1 VARTTSL
8 SRYRNIGICAHV
20 DAGKT
25 TTTERVLFY
34 TGLSHKI
41 GEVHDGAAT
50 MDWMEQEQERGI
62 TITSA
67 ATTCFWSGM
76 QQQYDQHRIN
86 IIDTPGHVDFTI
98 EVERSL
104 RVLDGA
110 VVVLCG
116 SSGVQPQTETVWR
129 QANKYE
135 VPRMVFV
142 NKMDRAGADFEMVVE
157 QLKTRLGATPVPLQ
171 MTIGAEEEFK
181 GVVDLI
187 KMKAILWNEEDKGMT
202 FEYGDIPAELQDQC
216 EEMREFLIESAA
228 EANDEMMDKYL
239 EGEALSEEEIKAGIR
254 ARTLSNEIVPVI
266 GGSAFKN
273 KGVQAMLDAVI
284 EYLPS
289 PTEVKAI
296 EGTLEDGETVAHRE
310 ADDDAPF
317 AALAFKIATDPFVG
331 TLTFFRVYS
340 GTLESGTAVYNSVKG
355 KKERV
360 GRMVQMHANSREEIK
375 DVQAGDIAAAIGL
388 KDVTTGDTLCSENGK
403 IILERMEF
411 PEPVISVAV
420 EPRTKADQD
429 KMGVALGKLAQEDP
443 SFRVKTDEETGQTI
457 ISGMGE
463 LHLDIL
469 IDRMHREFS
478 VEANIGKPQVAYRE
492 RIDNICEIEGK
503 FVRQS
508 GGRGQYGHVCVKF
521 EPADD
526 NNAEGL
532 VFVNEIVGGSV
543 PKEYIPAVEK
553 GIAEQMQN
561 GVLAGYPLL
570 GLKATLYDGSFHDV
584 DSNEMAFKIAA
595 SMATKKL
602 AENGGAK
609 LLEPMMKVE
618 VVTPEENMGDVVGDL
633 NRRRGLILGMEEA
646 VLGKVVNA
654 QVPLAEMF
662 GYATDLRSATQG
674 RATFTMEFD
683 QYSEAPN
690 NVTQEIMAKNGMI

>member
-1 VARTTSL
+1 MARKTPL
-8 SRYRNIGICAHV
+8 ARYRNIGICAHV

-67 ATTCFWSGM
+67 ATTCFWAGM
-76 QQQYDQHRIN
+76 QQQFDQHRVN

-142 NKMDRAGADFEMVVE
+142 NKMDRAGADFERVVS
-157 QLKTRLGATPVPLQ
+157 QLKDRLGANAVPLQ
-171 MTIGAEEEFK
+171 MTIGSEDEFR
-181 GVVDLI
+181 GVVDLV
-187 KMKAILWNEEDKGMT
+187 KMKAIIWNEDDMGMT
-202 FEYGDIPAELQDQC
+202 FEYGDIPAELQDKC
-216 EEMREFLIESAA
+216 EKMREYMVEAAA
-228 EANDEMMDKYL
+228 EATEEFMEKYL
-239 EGEALSEEEIKAGIR
+239 EEGDLSEEEIKQGIR
-254 ARTLSNEIVPVI
+254 ARTLANEIVPVL

-273 KGVQAMLDAVI
+273 KGVQAVLDAVI
-284 EYLPS
+284 EYLPA

-296 EGTLEDGETVAHRE
+296 EGVLDDGETVAIRKSS
-310 ADDDAPF
+310 DDEPF
-317 AALAFKIATDPFVG
+317 SALAFKIATDPFVG

-340 GTLESGTAVYNSVKG
+340 GVLNSGDTVFNPVKS

-360 GRMVQMHANSREEIK
+360 GRMVQMHSSSREEIK
-375 DVQAGDIAAAIGL
+375 EVRAGDIAAGIGL
-388 KDVTTGDTLCSENGK
+388 KDVTTGDTLCDPNNV
-403 IILERMEF
+403 ITLERMEF

-420 EPRTKADQD
+420 EPKSKADQE
-429 KMGVALGKLAQEDP
+429 KMGIALGKLAQEDP

-463 LHLDIL
+463 LHLDI
-469 IDRMHREFS
+469 IVDRMRREFK

-492 RIDNICEIEGK
+492 AIRNTCEIEGK

-508 GGRGQYGHVCVKF
+508 GGRGQYGHVWIKF
-521 EPADD
+521 EPRPEGE
-526 NNAEGL
+526 EGL
-532 VFVNEIVGGSV
+532 EFVNEIVGGVV
-543 PKEYIPAVEK
+543 PKEYIPAVGK
-553 GIAEQMQN
+553 GIEEQMQN
-561 GVLAGYPLL
+561 GILAGYPLL
-570 GLKATLYDGSFHDV
+570 GLKATLYDGSYHDV

-595 SMATKKL
+595 SMATKAL
-602 AENGGAK
+602 AGKGGAV
-609 LLEPMMKVE
+609 LLEPVMKVE

-633 NRRRGLILGMEEA
+633 NRRRGLIQGMDES
-646 VLGKVVNA
+646 VSGKVVNA
-654 QVPLAEMF
+654 EVPLAEMF

-674 RATFTMEFD
+674 RATYTMEFSK
-683 QYSEAPN
+683 YAEAPN
-690 NVTQEIMAKNGMI
+690 NVAEAVISARGK

>member
-1 VARTTSL
+1 MARKTPI

-34 TGLSHKI
+34 TGMSHKI

-67 ATTCFWSGM
+67 ATTCFWKGM
-76 QQQYDQHRIN
+76 DAQFDDHRIN

-142 NKMDRAGADFEMVVE
+142 NKMDRAGADYMMVVN
-157 QLKTRLGATPVPLQ
+157 QLKERLGADPVPLQ
-171 MTIGAEEEFK
+171 MTIGAEDEFK
-181 GVVDLI
+181 GVVDLV
-187 KMKAILWNEEDKGMT
+187 KMKAILWNEQDQGMT
-202 FEYGDIPAELQDQC
+202 FDYAEIPADLADECAQMHEQ
-216 EEMREFLIESAA
+216 LIEAAA
-228 EANDEMMDKYL
+228 EANEELMEKYL
-239 EGEALSEEEIKAGIR
+239 DTEQLTEDEIKLGLRI
-254 ARTLSNEIVPVI
+254 RTLANEIVPVL

-273 KGVQAMLDAVI
+273 KGVQAMLDAVV

-296 EGTLEDGETVAHRE
+296 EGDLDNGDRASRSAEDN
-310 ADDDAPF
+310 APF

-331 TLTFFRVYS
+331 TLTFMRVYS
-340 GTLESGTAVYNSVKG
+340 GTLESGTAVYNSVKQ
-355 KKERV
+355 KRERV
-360 GRMVQMHANSREEIK
+360 GRMVQMHSNSREEIK
-375 DVQAGDIAAAIGL
+375 QVLAGDIAAAIGL
-388 KDVTTGDTLCSENGK
+388 KDTTTGDTLCAESDK
-403 IILERMEF
+403 IVLERMEF

-420 EPRTKADQD
+420 EPRSQADQE

-443 SFRVKTDEETGQTI
+443 SFRVKTDEESGQTI

-469 IDRMHREFS
+469 VDRMRREFD

-492 RIDNICEIEGK
+492 TIQNACEIEGK

-508 GGRGQYGHVCVKF
+508 GGRGQYGHVWVKF
-521 EPADD
+521 EPAEDTG
-526 NNAEGL
+526 AEGL
-532 VFVNEIVGGSV
+532 EFINEIVGGSV
-543 PKEYIPAVEK
+543 PKEYIPAVAK
-553 GIAEQMQN
+553 GIEEQMQN
-561 GVLAGYPLL
+561 GILAGYPLL
-570 GLKATLYDGSFHDV
+570 GIKATLYDGSFHDV
-584 DSNEMAFKIAA
+584 DSSEMAFKIAG
-595 SMATKKL
+595 SMATRQLKDS
-602 AENGGAK
+602 GGAI

-633 NRRRGLILGMEEA
+633 NRRRGMISGMA
-646 VLGKVVNA
+646 DSPMGKVVDA
-654 QVPLAEMF
+654 EVPLAEMF

-683 QYSEAPN
+683 KYAEAPR
-690 NVTQEIMAKNGMI
+690 NVTEAVMAKNMA

>member
-1 VARTTSL
+1 VARKTPIQ
-8 SRYRNIGICAHV
+8 RYRNIGICAHV

-76 QQQYDQHRIN
+76 AQQFEEHRIN

-135 VPRMVFV
+135 VPRLVFI
-142 NKMDRAGADFEMVVE
+142 NKMDRAGASFERVVD
-157 QLKTRLGATPVPLQ
+157 QLRSRLGCHPVPIQ
-171 MTIGAEEEFK
+171 MTIGCEEGFS
-181 GVVDLI
+181 GVIDLI
-187 KMKAILWNEEDKGMT
+187 QRKAIVWNEADMGMT
-202 FEYGDIPAELQDQC
+202 FSTQEIPEALENQV
-216 EEMREFLIESAA
+216 ESMREVMVEAAA
-228 EANDEMMDKYL
+228 EANDELMNAYL
-239 EGEALSEEEIKAGIR
+239 DAGDLSEDDIKRGLR
-254 ARTLSNEIVPVI
+254 ERTLANEIVPVL

-284 EYLPS
+284 DYLPS
-289 PTEVKAI
+289 PAEVKPI
-296 EGTLEDGETVAHRE
+296 EGTDMDGETVVRRASN
-310 ADDDAPF
+310 DDEPF
-317 AALAFKIATDPFVG
+317 SALAFKIATDPFVG

-340 GTLESGTAVYNSVKG
+340 GTLTTGTAVFNSVKG

-360 GRMVQMHANSREEIK
+360 GRMVQMHSNSREEVK
-375 DVQAGDIAAAIGL
+375 EVLAGDIAAAIGL
-388 KDVTTGDTLCSENGK
+388 KDVTTGDTLCSVTK
-403 IILERMEF
+403 PVVLERMEF

-420 EPRTKADQD
+420 EPRSQADQE
-429 KMGVALGKLAQEDP
+429 KLGIALGKLAQEDP

-463 LHLDIL
+463 LHLDI
-469 IDRMHREFS
+469 IVDRMRREFG

-492 RIDNICEIEGK
+492 RIKNIAEIEGK
-503 FVRQS
+503 FIRQS
-508 GGRGQYGHVCVKF
+508 GGRGQYGHVRIRF
-521 EPADD
+521 EPAKDEAAD
-526 NNAEGL
+526 HLDFHNA
-532 VFVNEIVGGSV
+532 VVGGAV
-543 PKEYIPAVEK
+543 PKEYIPAVQK
-553 GIAEQMQN
+553 GVEEQIQN

-570 GLKATLYDGSFHDV
+570 GVKATLYDGSFHDV

-595 SMATKKL
+595 GIATRQL
-602 AENGGAK
+602 AELGGVV
-609 LLEPMMKVE
+609 LLEPIMTVE
-618 VVTPEENMGDVVGDL
+618 VVTPEDNMGDVVGDL
-633 NRRRGLILGMEEA
+633 NRRRGLISGMDDCA
-646 VLGKVVNA
+646 AGKIVNA
-654 QVPLAEMF
+654 DVPLAEMF

-674 RATFTMEFD
+674 RATYTMEFSK
-683 QYSEAPN
+683 YAEAPSH
-690 NVTQEIMAKNGMI
+690 IADAIISKN

>member
-1 VARTTSL
+1 VARKTPI

-67 ATTCFWSGM
+67 ATTCFWRGM
-76 QQQYDQHRIN
+76 DAQFPDHRIN

-142 NKMDRAGADFEMVVE
+142 NKMDRAGADFKEVVD
-157 QLKTRLGATPVPLQ
+157 QLGTRLGAIAIPLQ
-171 MTIGAEEEFK
+171 MTIGAEENFK

-187 KMKAILWNEEDKGMT
+187 KMKAILWNEADQGMT
-202 FEYGDIPAELQDQC
+202 FEYSDIPDDLVDEC
-216 EEMREFLIESAA
+216 TEMHEFVLEAAA
-228 EANDEMMDKYL
+228 EANDDLMEKYL
-239 EGEALSEEEIKAGIR
+239 EGESLTEEEIKQGIR
-254 ARTLSNEIVPVI
+254 LRTLANEIVPVL

-273 KGVQAMLDAVI
+273 KGVQAMLDAVV

-296 EGTLEDGETVAHRE
+296 EGEVHGGKRDVRP

-317 AALAFKIATDPFVG
+317 SALAFKIATDPFVG
-331 TLTFFRVYS
+331 TLTFMRVYS
-340 GTLESGTAVYNSVKG
+340 GKLESGTAIYNSVKM
-355 KKERV
+355 KRERV
-360 GRMVQMHANSREEIK
+360 GRMVQMHSNSREEVK
-375 DVQAGDIAAAIGL
+375 EVLAGDIVAAIGL
-388 KDVTTGDTLCSENGK
+388 KDVTTGDTLCAENGK
-403 IILERMEF
+403 IVLERMEF

-420 EPRTKADQD
+420 EPRSQADQE

-443 SFRVKTDEETGQTI
+443 SFKVKTDEESGQTI

-469 IDRMHREFS
+469 VDRMRREFS

-492 RIDNICEIEGK
+492 TILNNCEIEGK
-503 FVRQS
+503 FIRQS
-508 GGRGQYGHVCVKF
+508 GGRGQYGHVWLKF
-521 EPADD
+521 EPAEDAG
-526 NNAEGL
+526 AEGL
-532 VFVNEIVGGSV
+532 EFVNEIVGGSV
-543 PKEYIPAVEK
+543 PREFIPAVSK
-553 GIAEQMQN
+553 GIEEQMQN

-570 GLKATLYDGSFHDV
+570 GVKATLYDGSFHDV
-584 DSNEMAFKIAA
+584 DSSEVAFKIAA

-602 AENGGAK
+602 AEEGGAV
-609 LLEPMMKVE
+609 LLEPMMTVE

-633 NRRRGLILGMEEA
+633 NRRRGIIHGMDENPS
-646 VLGKVVNA
+646 GKVVNA
-654 QVPLAEMF
+654 EVPLAEMF

-683 QYSEAPN
+683 KYAQAPK
-690 NVTQEIMAKNGMI
+690 NVSDAIISKNMG

>member
-1 VARTTSL
+1 VARKTPID
-8 SRYRNIGICAHV
+8 RYRNIGICAHV

-67 ATTCFWSGM
+67 ATTCFWRGM
-76 QQQYDQHRIN
+76 DAQFEDHRIN

-110 VVVLCG
+110 VIVLCG

-142 NKMDRAGADFEMVVE
+142 NKMDRAGADYLMVVR
-157 QLKTRLGATPVPLQ
+157 QLKERLGAEPVPLQ
-171 MTIGAEEEFK
+171 LTIGAEEEFK
-181 GVVDLI
+181 GIVDLV
-187 KMKAILWNEEDKGMT
+187 KMKAIFWNEADQGMT
-202 FEYGDIPAELQDQC
+202 FDYADIPEQMVEACQKMHENLV
-216 EEMREFLIESAA
+216 EAAA
-228 EANDEMMDKYL
+228 EATDELMEKYL
-239 EGEALSEEEIKAGIR
+239 EGEVLTEAEIKQGLRI
-254 ARTLSNEIVPVI
+254 RTLANEIVPVLA
-266 GGSAFKN
+266 GSAFKN
-273 KGVQAMLDAVI
+273 KGVQAMLDAVV

-289 PTEVKAI
+289 PTEVKPI
-296 EGTLEDGETVAHRE
+296 EGELDNGEKGIRA
-310 ADDDAPF
+310 ADDKAPF

-331 TLTFFRVYS
+331 TLTFIRVYS
-340 GTLESGTAVYNSVKG
+340 GTLEGGTAVFNSVKM
-355 KKERV
+355 KRERV

-375 DVQAGDIAAAIGL
+375 EVRAGDIAAVIGL
-388 KDVTTGDTLCSENGK
+388 KDTTTGDTLCSENDK

-420 EPRTKADQD
+420 EPRTKADQE

-443 SFRVKTDEETGQTI
+443 SFRVKTDQESGQTI

-469 IDRMHREFS
+469 VERMRREFL
-478 VEANIGKPQVAYRE
+478 VDANIGKPQVAYRE
-492 RIDNICEIEGK
+492 TIRNCCEIEGK

-508 GGRGQYGHVCVKF
+508 GGRGQYGHIWMKF
-521 EPADD
+521 EPAEDSG
-526 NNAEGL
+526 AEGL
-532 VFVNEIVGGSV
+532 EFVNEVVGGSV
-543 PKEYIPAVEK
+543 PREYIPAVAK
-553 GIAEQMQN
+553 GIEEQMQN
-561 GVLAGYPLL
+561 GILAGYPLL
-570 GLKATLYDGSFHDV
+570 GVKATLYDGSYHDV
-584 DSNEMAFKIAA
+584 DSSEMAFKIAG
-595 SMATKKL
+595 SLATKKL
-602 AENGGAK
+602 TEFGGAV
-609 LLEPMMKVE
+609 LLEPAMKVE

-633 NRRRGLILGMEEA
+633 NRRRGLILGMEDTPR
-646 VLGKVVNA
+646 GKVIKA
-654 QVPLAEMF
+654 QVPLGEMF

-683 QYSEAPN
+683 KYTEAPKS
-690 NVTQEIMAKNGMI
+690 VTEAVMAKNMV

>member
-1 VARTTSL
+1 MARKTPIN
-8 SRYRNIGICAHV
+8 RYRNIGICAHV

-34 TGLSHKI
+34 TGVSHKI

-67 ATTCFWSGM
+67 ATTCFWRGM
-76 QQQYDQHRIN
+76 DNQFDEFRIN

-129 QANKYE
+129 QANKYA

-142 NKMDRAGADFEMVVE
+142 NKMDRAGADFMNVVD
-157 QLKTRLGATPVPLQ
+157 QLRDRLDCNAVPLQ
-171 MTIGAEEEFK
+171 MTIGAEEDFV
-181 GVVDLI
+181 GVIDLI
-187 KMKAILWNEEDKGMT
+187 KNKAIIWNEEDRGTT
-202 FEYGDIPAELQDQC
+202 FEYGPVPEDLVERCD
-216 EEMREFLIESAA
+216 EMREYLIEAAA
-228 EANDEMMDKYL
+228 EANDDLMEQYL
-239 EGEALSEEEIKAGIR
+239 ETGELSEEQIKAGIR
-254 ARTLSNEIVPVI
+254 ARTLANEIVPVL

-273 KGVQAMLDAVI
+273 KGVQAVLDAVV
-284 EYLPS
+284 EFLPS

-296 EGTLEDGETVAHRE
+296 EGTELDGETVITRE
-310 ADDDAPF
+310 SDDGQPF
-317 AALAFKIATDPFVG
+317 SALAFKIATDPYVG

-340 GTLESGTAVYNSVKG
+340 GKLESGNAIFNSVKG

-375 DVQAGDIAAAIGL
+375 EVLAGDIAAAIGL
-388 KDVTTGDTLCSENGK
+388 KDVTTGDTLCDANNAVV
-403 IILERMEF
+403 LERMEF

-420 EPRTKADQD
+420 EPRSQADQE
-429 KMGVALGKLAQEDP
+429 KMGIALSKLAQEDP

-463 LHLDIL
+463 LHLDI
-469 IDRMHREFS
+469 IVDRMRREFS

-492 RIDNICEIEGK
+492 RIRNTAEIEGK

-508 GGRGQYGHVCVKF
+508 GGRGQYGHVWIRF
-521 EPADD
+521 EPAEDEG
-526 NNAEGL
+526 AEGL
-532 VFVNEIVGGSV
+532 EFVNEIVGGAV
-543 PKEYIPAVEK
+543 PREYIPAVNK
-553 GIAEQMQN
+553 GIEEQMQN

-602 AENGGAK
+602 SEDGGAV
-609 LLEPMMKVE
+609 LLEPIMKVE

-633 NRRRGLILGMEEA
+633 NRRRGLILGMNDSSS
-646 VLGKVVNA
+646 GKIVDA
-654 QVPLAEMF
+654 DVPLAEMF

-674 RATFTMEFD
+674 RATYTMEFAR
-683 QYSEAPN
+683 YSEAPS
-690 NVTQEIMAKNGMI
+690 NVADAIIGKNTF

>member
-1 VARTTSL
+1 MARKTPL
-8 SRYRNIGICAHV
+8 ARYRNIGICAHV

-67 ATTCFWSGM
+67 ATTCFWRGM
-76 QQQYDQHRIN
+76 DAQFDEHRIN

-142 NKMDRAGADFEMVVE
+142 NKMDRAGASFDMVVK
-157 QLKTRLGATPVPLQ
+157 QLGERLGANAVPLQ
-171 MTIGAEEEFK
+171 MTIGAEDEFK

-187 KMKAILWNEEDKGMT
+187 KMKAILWNEEDMGTT
-202 FEYGDIPAELQDQC
+202 FEYGEIPAELQKKC
-216 EEMREFLIESAA
+216 EKMHEYLVEAAA
-228 EANDEMMDKYL
+228 EANEELMEKYL
-239 EGEALSEEEIKAGIR
+239 EGGELSEAEVKQGIR
-254 ARTLSNEIVPVI
+254 MRTLANEIVPVL

-273 KGVQAMLDAVI
+273 KGVQAVLDAVI

-296 EGTLEDGETVAHRE
+296 EGVLEDGETVETRE
-310 ADDDAPF
+310 ADDKAPF

-340 GTLESGTAVYNSVKG
+340 GALNSGDAVYNPVKG
-355 KKERV
+355 KKERI
-360 GRMVQMHANSREEIK
+360 GRMVQMHSNNREEIK
-375 DVQAGDIAAAIGL
+375 EVLAGDIAAGIGL
-388 KDVTTGDTLCSENGK
+388 KDVTTGDTLCASGS
-403 IILERMEF
+403 IITLERMEF

-420 EPRTKADQD
+420 EPKSKADQE

-443 SFRVKTDEETGQTI
+443 SFRVRTDEETGQTI

-469 IDRMHREFS
+469 VDRMRREFS

-492 RIDNICEIEGK
+492 CIRNTCEVEGK

-508 GGRGQYGHVCVKF
+508 GGRGQYGHVWVKF
-521 EPADD
+521 EPAEDSE
-526 NNAEGL
+526 AEGL
-532 VFVNEIVGGSV
+532 EFVNEIVGGVV
-543 PKEYIPAVEK
+543 PKEYIPAVQK
-553 GIAEQMQN
+553 GIEEQMQN
-561 GVLAGYPLL
+561 GILAGYPLL

-584 DSNEMAFKIAA
+584 DSSEMAFKIAA

-602 AENGGAK
+602 ADVGGAV
-609 LLEPMMKVE
+609 LLEPVMKVE

-633 NRRRGLILGMEEA
+633 NRRRGLILGMDENPS
-646 VLGKVVNA
+646 GKVVNA
-654 QVPLAEMF
+654 EVPLGEMF

-674 RATFTMEFD
+674 RATFTMEFGK
-683 QYSEAPN
+683 YAEAPSN
-690 NVTQEIMAKNGMI
+690 IADEIRAKNGR

>member
-1 VARTTSL
+1 MARKTPID
-8 SRYRNIGICAHV
+8 RYRNIGICAHV

-34 TGLSHKI
+34 TGMSHKI

-76 QQQYDQHRIN
+76 DAQFEDHRIN

-110 VVVLCG
+110 VIVLCG

-142 NKMDRAGADFEMVVE
+142 NKMDRAGADYLMVVE
-157 QLKTRLGATPVPLQ
+157 QLKERLGALPVPLQ
-171 MTIGAEEEFK
+171 LTIGAEEKFK
-181 GVVDLI
+181 GVVDLV
-187 KMKAILWNEEDKGMT
+187 KMKAIFWSETDQGMT
-202 FEYGDIPAELQDQC
+202 FEYSAIPD
-216 EEMREFLIESAA
+216 EMLSDCQEMHENLVEAAA
-228 EANDEMMDKYL
+228 EATDELMEKYL
-239 EGEALSEEEIKAGIR
+239 EGEALSESEIKQGLRI
-254 ARTLSNEIVPVI
+254 RTLANEIVPVL

-296 EGTLEDGETVAHRE
+296 EGEMENGDKAVRSAN
-310 ADDDAPF
+310 DSSPF
-317 AALAFKIATDPFVG
+317 SALAFKIATDPFVG
-331 TLTFFRVYS
+331 TLTFMRVYS
-340 GTLESGTAVYNSVKG
+340 GTLESGTAVYNSVKM
-355 KKERV
+355 KRERV

-375 DVQAGDIAAAIGL
+375 EVRAGDIAAAIGL
-388 KDVTTGDTLCSENGK
+388 KDTTTGDTLCSEDNK
-403 IILERMEF
+403 IVLERMEF

-420 EPRTKADQD
+420 EPRTKADQE

-443 SFRVKTDEETGQTI
+443 SFRVKTDEESGQTI

-469 IDRMHREFS
+469 VDRMRREFT

-492 RIDNICEIEGK
+492 TIRNSCEIEGK

-508 GGRGQYGHVCVKF
+508 GGRGQYGHVWLKF
-521 EPADD
+521 EPAEDSG
-526 NNAEGL
+526 AEGL
-532 VFVNEIVGGSV
+532 EFVNEVVGGSV
-543 PKEYIPAVEK
+543 PREYIPAVAK
-553 GIAEQMQN
+553 GIEEQMQN
-561 GVLAGYPLL
+561 GILAGYPLL
-570 GLKATLYDGSFHDV
+570 GVKATLYDGSYHDV
-584 DSNEMAFKIAA
+584 DSSEMAFKIAG
-595 SMATKKL
+595 SLATRKL
-602 AENGGAK
+602 TEFGGAV
-609 LLEPMMKVE
+609 LLEPTMKVE
-618 VVTPEENMGDVVGDL
+618 IVTPESNMGDVVGDL
-633 NRRRGLILGMEEA
+633 NRRRGIILGMEDNA
-646 VLGKVVNA
+646 IGKVINA
-654 QVPLAEMF
+654 EVPLGEMF

-683 QYSEAPN
+683 KYSEAPKN
-690 NVTQEIMAKNGMI
+690 ITEAVMAKNMS

>member
-1 VARTTSL
+1 MARKTPIE
-8 SRYRNIGICAHV
+8 RYRNIGICAHV

-34 TGLSHKI
+34 TGMSHKI

-67 ATTCFWSGM
+67 ATTCFWAGM
-76 QQQYDQHRIN
+76 QQQFDQHRIN

-142 NKMDRAGADFEMVVE
+142 NKMDRAGADFLEVVG
-157 QLKTRLGATPVPLQ
+157 QLGERLGARAIPLQ
-171 MTIGAEEEFK
+171 MTIGVEDGFR
-181 GVVDLI
+181 GVVDLVR
-187 KMKAILWNEEDKGMT
+187 MKAIIWNENDQGMT
-202 FEYGDIPAELQDQC
+202 FEYEDIPANMLRQC
-216 EEMREFLIESAA
+216 EELREQLVEAAA
-228 EANDEMMDKYL
+228 EATDELTEKYL
-239 EGEALSEEEIKAGIR
+239 DAGELSEEEIKQGIR
-254 ARTLSNEIVPVI
+254 VRCLTNEIVPVL

-273 KGVQAMLDAVI
+273 KGVQAVLDAVI
-284 EYLPS
+284 EYLPA

-296 EGTLEDGETVAHRE
+296 EGELESGDTDSRE
-310 ADDDAPF
+310 ANDDAPF

-340 GTLESGTAVYNSVKG
+340 GTLSSGDTLYNPVKG
-355 KKERV
+355 KKERI
-360 GRMVQMHANSREEIK
+360 GRMVQMHSNNREEIK
-375 DVQAGDIAAAIGL
+375 EVLAGDIAAGIGL
-388 KDVTTGDTLCSENGK
+388 KDVTTGDTLCSQDSV
-403 IILERMEF
+403 ITLERMDF
-411 PEPVISVAV
+411 PDPVISVAV
-420 EPRTKADQD
+420 EPRSKPDQE
-429 KMGVALGKLAQEDP
+429 KMSVALGKLAQEDP
-443 SFRVKTDEETGQTI
+443 SFQVQTDEETGQTI

-463 LHLDIL
+463 LHLDI
-469 IDRMHREFS
+469 IVDRMKREFS
-478 VEANIGKPQVAYRE
+478 VEASIGKPQVAYRE
-492 RIDNICEIEGK
+492 AIRNTAEIEGK

-508 GGRGQYGHVCVKF
+508 GGRGQYGHVWIKF
-521 EPADD
+521 EPTD
-526 NNAEGL
+526 NENAEEL
-532 VFVNEIVGGSV
+532 EFVNAIVGGIV

-553 GIAEQMQN
+553 GITEQMQN

-584 DSNEMAFKIAA
+584 DSSEMAFKIAA
-595 SMATKKL
+595 SMATRSL
-602 AENGGAK
+602 SEHGGAV
-609 LLEPMMKVE
+609 LLEPMMQVE

-633 NRRRGLILGMEEA
+633 NRRRGLIQGMDENPSGR
-646 VLGKVVNA
+646 VINA
-654 QVPLAEMF
+654 EVPLAEMF

-674 RATFTMEFD
+674 RATYTMEFLH
-683 QYSEAPN
+683 YAEAPS
-690 NVTQEIMAKNGMI
+690 NVAQEVIAKNTSG